1 MFETLALLAILLGAA
16 LGAGSDTRSGTREA
30 APVQRPEPEVAPEV
44 APEIA
49 PEIAPRAE
57 LAPAPAPKQ
66 QPAPSPAPKPAPE
79 AEAPTPETPTGRFT
93 TAGEVRPILEATRPG
108 WIAVREFDG
117 ADLLYFTHIEAWRCG
132 LSEVLYSVNGG
143 PEQRWEMEPCYL
155 DEAQPNAIKA
165 EGRLPFVRLP
175 LGSVETVEL
184 RLRYDDGAWT
194 SARYDRRGVLL
205 P

>member
-1 MFETLALLAILLGAA
+1 MFETLALLAILLGTA
-16 LGAGSDTRSGTREA
+16 LGSERGSEVRPREA
-30 APVQRPEPEVAPEV
+30 VPVQRPEP
-44 APEIA
+44 A

-66 QPAPSPAPKPAPE
+66 QPAPRPAPE
-79 AEAPTPETPTGRFT
+79 VEKPTPETPTGRFT
-93 TAGEVRPILEATRPG
+93 TAGEVRPILEATRPS

-132 LSEVLYSVNGG
+132 LSEVFYSVNGG

-175 LGSVETVEL
+175 LGSVETVAL